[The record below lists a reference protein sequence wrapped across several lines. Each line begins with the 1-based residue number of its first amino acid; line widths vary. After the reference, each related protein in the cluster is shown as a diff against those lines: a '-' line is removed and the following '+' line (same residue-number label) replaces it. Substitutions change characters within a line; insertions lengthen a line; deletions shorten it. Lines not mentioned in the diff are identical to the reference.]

1 MKILVIEDDKET
13 ASYLVNGLQEHGH
26 VVDRAENG
34 RDGLFHAA
42 GESYDVMIIDRMLPG
57 LDGLAIVRTIRGAGI
72 TTPVLFLT
80 AMNGIDDRVD
90 GLNAGADDYLI
101 KPFAFS
107 ELVARVAALGRR
119 SSGAPVATVMR
130 VADLEIDLLAHAVKR
145 GGQIIELQP
154 REYRLLEFLM
164 RHAGEVQTR
173 TMLLES
179 VWDFHFDPQTNVVDV
194 HISRLRTKIDRGF
207 AQQLIHTIRGA
218 GYCLRAPN

>member
-13 ASYLVNGLQEHGH
+13 AAYLVNGLQEHGH
-26 VVDRAENG
+26 VVEHAPNG

-42 GESYDVMIIDRMLPG
+42 GESYDLMIIDRMLPG
-57 LDGLAIVRTIRGAGI
+57 LDGIGIVKTIRGAGI
-72 TTPVLFLT
+72 ATPVLFLT
-80 AMNGIDDRVD
+80 ALNGIDDRVD

-107 ELVARVAALGRR
+107 ELIARVAALARR
-119 SSGAPVATVMR
+119 PPGQPVATVLR
-130 VADLEIDLLAHAVKR
+130 VGDLEIDLLARAVTR
-145 GGQIIELQP
+145 AGQTIDLQP

-164 RHAGEVQTR
+164 RHAGQVQTR

-207 AQQLIHTIRGA
+207 EQPLIHTIRGA
-218 GYCLRAPN
+218 GYCLRAPD